1 MGQSALSPAN
11 SRVAPFCFL
20 NKTRVYAAPE
30 ATASRKGSFPER
42 AKEGVTRE
50 DRRVCPGCRAISHAM
65 SRLIREIAAP
75 RKRGF
80 LVASIL
86 YIYLSLFPSAI
97 FLFSP
102 VQFPLP
108 TLLLPIFLIISQ
120 RLCSPFLSNF
130 SKYLAS
136 ILLFSP
142 LFIYLLSSFY
152 LLHLHTSFNL
162 IHILNILRPRW
173 SLEIVHGTSQ
183 FSSHFKEI
191 SSLHVHFHTSLSS
204 PFFNHLTSF
213 FSPLL
218 PRPLY
223 IDSLNSRFS
232 QFSPP
237 FNTLQHPQRNGNR
250 STPYAR
256 VSRVIFPPP
265 FSVGFPR
272 QGSTKRET
280 ERKRRE
286 TEAWWRRGGVEH
298 ACIRCTAIMH
308 GYKRGGGGGQVGA
321 SRGNLCNETKM
332 Y

>member
-1 MGQSALSPAN
+1 M
-11 SRVAPFCFL
+11 
-20 NKTRVYAAPE
+20 
-30 ATASRKGSFPER
+30 
-42 AKEGVTRE
+42 
-50 DRRVCPGCRAISHAM
+50 CPGCRAISHAM

-272 QGSTKRET
+272 QARRARLDKERNGEET
-280 ERKRRE
+280 ARNRSLVAERGCGTRVYPVHGHHARLQ
-286 TEAWWRRGGVEH
+286 ARRGRRRRTG
-298 ACIRCTAIMH
+298 RR
-308 GYKRGGGGGQVGA
+308 KPRKSLQ
-321 SRGNLCNETKM
+321 RNENVLSAAT
-332 Y
+332 

>member
-1 MGQSALSPAN
+1 M
-11 SRVAPFCFL
+11 
-20 NKTRVYAAPE
+20 
-30 ATASRKGSFPER
+30 
-42 AKEGVTRE
+42 
-50 DRRVCPGCRAISHAM
+50 CPGCRAISHAM

-86 YIYLSLFPSAI
+86 YISLSLSLSI

>member
-1 MGQSALSPAN
+1 MP
-11 SRVAPFCFL
+11 
-20 NKTRVYAAPE
+20 
-30 ATASRKGSFPER
+30 
-42 AKEGVTRE
+42 
-50 DRRVCPGCRAISHAM
+50 

-86 YIYLSLFPSAI
+86 YISLSLSLSI

-108 TLLLPIFLIISQ
+108 TLLLLIFLIISQ

-308 GYKRGGGGGQVGA
+308 GYKRGGGGGGGQVGA

>member
-1 MGQSALSPAN
+1 M
-11 SRVAPFCFL
+11 
-20 NKTRVYAAPE
+20 
-30 ATASRKGSFPER
+30 
-42 AKEGVTRE
+42 
-50 DRRVCPGCRAISHAM
+50 
-65 SRLIREIAAP
+65 
-75 RKRGF
+75 
-80 LVASIL
+80 
-86 YIYLSLFPSAI
+86 
-97 FLFSP
+97 
-102 VQFPLP
+102 
-108 TLLLPIFLIISQ
+108 
-120 RLCSPFLSNF
+120 
-130 SKYLAS
+130 
-136 ILLFSP
+136 
-142 LFIYLLSSFY
+142 
-152 LLHLHTSFNL
+152 
-162 IHILNILRPRW
+162 NILRPRW

-272 QGSTKRET
+272 QARGARLDKERNGEET
-280 ERKRRE
+280 ARNRSLVAKG
-286 TEAWWRRGGVEH
+286 GGVEH

-308 GYKRGGGGGQVGA
+308 GYKRGGGGGGGQVGA